1 MPLVALIIFR
11 EVQTSEAWRRTNNL
25 QRNRRKECYIENANS
40 QVEFRRINQEFEP
53 QQGIVLELV
62 GLMQ

>member
-1 MPLVALIIFR
+1 M
-11 EVQTSEAWRRTNNL
+11 QTSEAWRRTNNL
-25 QRNRRKECYIENANS
+25 QRNRRKERYIENANS

-53 QQGIVLELV
+53 QQGIVLEFV